1 MNMEIT
7 INGIKRT
14 DFVSPLTVA
23 DLLAQLGINPRSVVV
38 ERNLE
43 IVARNVINEMFV
55 QGGDTIEIIRIV
67 GGG

>member
-1 MNMEIT
+1 MEIT

-23 DLLAQLGINPRSVVV
+23 DLLEQLGINPRSVVV

-43 IVARNVINEMFV
+43 IVARNVINKMFV
-55 QGGDTIEIIRIV
+55 KDGDRIEIIRFV

>member
-1 MNMEIT
+1 MEIT
-7 INGIKRT
+7 INGVKRT

-23 DLLAQLGINPRSVVV
+23 DLLEQLGINPRSVVV

-55 QGGDTIEIIRIV
+55 QDGDTIEIIRIV

>member
-1 MNMEIT
+1 MEIT
-7 INGIKRT
+7 INGVKRT

-23 DLLAQLGINPRSVVV
+23 DLLEQLGINPRSVVV

-55 QGGDTIEIIRIV
+55 RDGDTIEIIRIV

>member
-1 MNMEIT
+1 MEIT
-7 INGIKRT
+7 INGVKRT

-23 DLLAQLGINPRSVVV
+23 DLLEQLGINPRSVVV

-55 QGGDTIEIIRIV
+55 KDGDTIEIIRIV

>member
-7 INGIKRT
+7 INGVKRT

-23 DLLAQLGINPRSVVV
+23 DLLEQLGINPRSVVV

-55 QGGDTIEIIRIV
+55 QDGDTIEIIRIV